1 MVAVRIQV
9 SGRVQGVM
17 FRDSCRRE
25 AERLGVAGWVR
36 NEPDGSV
43 ALLAVGA
50 SDAVDDLVTWCRT
63 GPPGARVT
71 GVDVT
76 DVTDVTDVDAEH
88 GHGFEV
94 RG

>member
-1 MVAVRIQV
+1 MKCVRAQV

-25 AERLGVAGWVR
+25 ADRLGVVGWVR

-43 ALLAVGA
+43 LVEAEGP
-50 SDAVDDLVTWCRT
+50 DGAVDALVAWCRT

-76 DVTDVTDVDAEH
+76 PASPS
-88 GHGFEV
+88 GGRGFEV
-94 RG
+94 RW

>member
-1 MVAVRIQV
+1 MKCVRVEV

-25 AERLGVAGWVR
+25 ADRLGVVGWVR
-36 NEPDGSV
+36 NEPGGSV
-43 ALLAVGA
+43 LVVAEGPG
-50 SDAVDDLVTWCRT
+50 DAVDALVAWCRT

-76 DVTDVTDVDAEH
+76 AASPS
-88 GHGFEV
+88 GGQGFEV
-94 RG
+94 RW